1 MYMKGGYHMID
12 VGVEK
17 SMCPFVHG
25 PCALNSIEVQL
36 ASNGFDKSAKGP
48 GMMNTSMG
56 R

>member
-17 SMCPFVHG
+17 SMWPFVHG

-36 ASNGFDKSAKGP
+36 ASNGFDTSAKGT
-48 GMMNTSMG
+48 GMMNTSRG